1 MMAAV
6 RRGCDAEARYVPRM
20 GRDGTVGVGVIGR
33 GFGQTVVAPVFDETA
48 GCTLVDVISPRDGDA
63 VRALCAHPDVDLV
76 AVHAPPFLHPQC
88 VTWALDAGNAVPCD
102 KPFGTSTA
110 DAEAMANAAD
120 DAGAVALLNF
130 EFRHHPGRIALRSLI
145 QDGAIGAVEH
155 VHWTVFGAGFR
166 VPLRPY
172 GWLFDAER
180 GGGWIGAWGSH
191 VIDFLRWTFGDLV
204 DASARLRTDITE
216 RPDADGTLR
225 QCTAEDGFTALLSTA
240 SGTSITIDTS
250 FVAVKSSPPRV
261 VVLGSEG
268 TLESIADGR
277 ITRRDA
283 QGTQEVF
290 TFDPPREDPH
300 LVPMRA
306 WAEVVRDSVR
316 DGEVP
321 DGEPTFVDGVACAQ
335 VMDALRGVRA

>member
-1 MMAAV
+1 
-6 RRGCDAEARYVPRM
+6 
-20 GRDGTVGVGVIGR
+20 
-33 GFGQTVVAPVFDETA
+33 
-48 GCTLVDVISPRDGDA
+48 
-63 VRALCAHPDVDLV
+63 
-76 AVHAPPFLHPQC
+76 
-88 VTWALDAGNAVPCD
+88 
-102 KPFGTSTA
+102 
-110 DAEAMANAAD
+110 
-120 DAGAVALLNF
+120 
-130 EFRHHPGRIALRSLI
+130 
-145 QDGAIGAVEH
+145 
-155 VHWTVFGAGFR
+155 VFGAGFR

-216 RPDADGTLR
+216 RPDADGNLH

-240 SGTSITIDTS
+240 TGASVTIDTS
-250 FVAVKSSPPRV
+250 FVAVKNSPPRV

-268 TLESIADGR
+268 TRESIADGR

-283 QGTQEVF
+283 EGTQEVF

-306 WAEVVRDSVR
+306 WAEVVRDAVR
-316 DGEVP
+316 AGQVP
-321 DGEPTFVDGVACAQ
+321 VGEPTFADGVACAQ

>member
-1 MMAAV
+1 
-6 RRGCDAEARYVPRM
+6 
-20 GRDGTVGVGVIGR
+20 
-33 GFGQTVVAPVFDETA
+33 VVAPVFDETA
-48 GCTLVDVISPRDGDA
+48 GCTLVDVISPRDEDA

-88 VTWALDAGNAVPCD
+88 VTWALDAGKAVLCD

-130 EFRHHPGRIALRSLI
+130 EFRHHPGRIALRSMI
-145 QDGAIGAVEH
+145 QDGAIGTVEH
-155 VHWTVFGAGFR
+155 VQWTVFGAGFR
-166 VPLRPY
+166 VPLRRY

-204 DASARLRTDITE
+204 DASARLRTDIVE
-216 RPDADGTLR
+216 RPDADGTVH

-240 SGTSITIDTS
+240 SGASVTIDTS

>member
-1 MMAAV
+1 
-6 RRGCDAEARYVPRM
+6 M
-20 GRDGTVGVGVIGR
+20 GRDGSVGVGVIGR
-33 GFGQTVVAPVFDETA
+33 GFGQTVVAPVFAETE
-48 GCTLVDVISPRDGDA
+48 GCALVDVVSPRDDDA
-63 VRALCAHPDVDLV
+63 VRALCHHPDVDLV
-76 AVHAPPFLHPQC
+76 AVHAPPFLHREH
-88 VTWALDAGNAVPCD
+88 VTMALAAGKAVLCD

-110 DAEAMANAAD
+110 DADAMAQAAT
-120 DAGAVALLNF
+120 DASAVALLNF
-130 EFRHHPGRIALRSLI
+130 EFRHHPGRIALRSLL
-145 QDGAIGAVEH
+145 QDGAIGTVEH
-155 VHWTVFGAGFR
+155 VQWTVFGAGFR

-204 DASARLRTDITE
+204 DAGARLRTDITE
-216 RPDADGTLR
+216 RPDPEGTLHR
-225 QCTAEDGFTALLSTA
+225 CTAEDGFTALLSTT

-250 FVAVKSSPPRV
+250 FVAVKNSPPRV

-268 TLESIADGR
+268 TLESIADGK
-277 ITRRDA
+277 ITLRNG

-290 TFDPPREDPH
+290 TFDAPREDPH

-306 WAEVVRDSVR
+306 WAEVVRDAVR
-316 DGEVP
+316 HGAVPAGEA
-321 DGEPTFVDGVACAQ
+321 TFADGVECAR

>member
-1 MMAAV
+1 MAEGA
-6 RRGCDAEARYVPRM
+6 
-20 GRDGTVGVGVIGR
+20 VGVGVIGR
-33 GFGQTVVAPVFDETA
+33 GFGKAVVAPVFAETE
-48 GCTLVDVISPRDGDA
+48 GCRVIDVVSPRDDDA
-63 VRALCAHPDVDLV
+63 VRALCHHPDVDLV
-76 AVHAPPFLHPQC
+76 AVHSPPFLHRQH
-88 VTWALDAGNAVPCD
+88 VQQALGAGKAVLCD

-110 DAEAMANAAD
+110 EAEAMEQAAR

-130 EFRHHPGRIALRSLI
+130 EFRHHPGRMALRELLR
-145 QDGAIGAVEH
+145 DGAVGAVEH

-172 GWLFDAER
+172 GWLFDRER

-191 VIDFLRWTFGDLV
+191 VIDFLHWTFGDLV

-216 RPDADGTLR
+216 RPDAEGTMHR
-225 QCTAEDGFTALLSTA
+225 CTAEDGFTALLSTRA
-240 SGTSITIDTS
+240 GTSITIDTS
-250 FVAVKSSPPRV
+250 FVAVKNSPPRV

-277 ITRRDA
+277 ITLRNA
-283 QGTQEVF
+283 EGTHEVF
-290 TFDPPREDPH
+290 AFDPPREDPH

-306 WAEVVRDSVR
+306 WAEVVRDAVTT
-316 DGEVP
+316 GAMP
-321 DGEPTFVDGVACAQ
+321 DGEATFADGVACAR